1 LEAWAA
7 ECGASPRTLT
17 RLFRRETGM
26 SFGRWRQMLR
36 LSEAAALL
44 SQGVPAARAAVLVG
58 YASVPAFGSAFRA
71 AFGQTPGGAASRPMD
86 HPGRART
93 GHAESADSKKLPRDA
108 GPDV

>member
-1 LEAWAA
+1 MEGWAA

-17 RLFRRETGM
+17 RLVRRETGM

-44 SQGVPAARAAVLVG
+44 AQGIPPARAAVLVG

-71 AFGQTPGGAASRPMD
+71 AFGHTPGATL
-86 HPGRART
+86 ARQMVFQPDRQPT
-93 GHAESADSKKLPRDA
+93 PRQA
-108 GPDV
+108 PLR